1 MYIFLFIYVLI
12 LVHNQFCISPHV
24 TFMYII
30 IFGMLFIFVSVVH

>member
-12 LVHNQFCISPHV
+12 LVPNQFCISPQV

-30 IFGMLFIFVSVVH
+30 ISKYVVYFFSVVE